1 MTVRRPLRQLLKA
14 VDRAVA
20 DATGRRYVLAHV
32 RTPMHAG
39 ILDPVMR
46 PLERDRRIV
55 VRYIA
60 ERPGA
65 EADIESA
72 VGRRLRWLPAG
83 RTVWARIDLFL
94 SADPWTSPRLRRCA
108 KRLNFFHG
116 VAGKYDLDDPSAL
129 PIGLE
134 AYDRVAFVNEDR
146 MQRYLS
152 KGVVSTD
159 AAVLVGFPKSDA
171 LVNGEYD
178 CRAIREWLGIDCERR
193 TAIYAPT
200 WSPASSLHLAGAG
213 IVSSLA
219 AAGWNVIVR
228 PHARS
233 LDPDPQYSGGIDW
246 RRRLRDMEAP
256 HRVVLST
263 IADASPLLA
272 ASDLMITDHS
282 TIGFEFCLVN
292 RPLIVFDAPDLARV
306 ARINLEKVALLR
318 SAARV
323 ISRAGDVGRAADEE
337 MAQAA
342 RLASARQAVARTMF
356 YDPGRATARAV
367 ALVYELLGM
376 RVQRAA
382 HTTVRSEA
390 GDPDRRLSPIGVD
403 TGTDLRTRESAGTD
417 APACRGLAR
426 QSAGD

>member
-1 MTVRRPLRQLLKA
+1 LRQLLKA

-20 DATGRRYVLAHV
+20 DATGRRHVLAHV
-32 RTPMHAG
+32 RTAMHAG

-46 PLERDRRIV
+46 ALEADRRIM

-60 ERPGA
+60 ERTGV

-72 VGRRLRWLPAG
+72 VGRPLRWLPAD
-83 RTVWARIDLFL
+83 RTVWARIDLFV
-94 SADPWTSPRLRRCA
+94 SADPWASPSLRRCA

-134 AYDRVAFVNEDR
+134 DYDCVAFVNEDR
-146 MQRYLS
+146 MGRYLS

-178 CRAIREWLGIDCERR
+178 CRAIRERLGIDHERR

-200 WSPASSLHLAGAG
+200 WSQASSLHLAGG
-213 IVSSLA
+213 DIVSSLA

-246 RRRLRDMEAP
+246 RRRLLEMEAP
-256 HRVVLST
+256 HRVVMST
-263 IADASPLLA
+263 TADASPLLA
-272 ASDLMITDHS
+272 ASDLMVTDHS

-292 RPLIVFDAPDLARV
+292 RPLIVFDAPDLVRV
-306 ARINLEKVALLR
+306 ARINPEKVALLR

-323 ISRAGDVGRAADEE
+323 VYRAGDVGCAAEEE
-337 MAQAA
+337 MAQPA
-342 RLASARQAVARTMF
+342 RLAPARRAVARTMF
-356 YDPGRATARAV
+356 YGPGRATARAV
-367 ALVYELLGM
+367 ALVYELLGLPP
-376 RVQRAA
+376 QRAA
-382 HTTVRSEA
+382 NNTVCSDSRGPDGVAFGGQRRHTH
-390 GDPDRRLSPIGVD
+390 GPQ
-403 TGTDLRTRESAGTD
+403 D
-417 APACRGLAR
+417 AR
-426 QSAGD
+426 